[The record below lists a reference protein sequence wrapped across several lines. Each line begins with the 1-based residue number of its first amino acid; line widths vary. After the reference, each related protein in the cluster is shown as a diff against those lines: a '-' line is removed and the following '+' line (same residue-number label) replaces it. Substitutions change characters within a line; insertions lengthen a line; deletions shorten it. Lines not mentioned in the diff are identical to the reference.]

1 MIVWKIEM
9 KVNILIST
17 LGGGGAERVVSELVS
32 NHPPECPTT
41 LSLFSSK
48 GEKYL
53 IKNVPIY
60 DIEQQE
66 NSNSIHHILY
76 KLNPRFLFRIYVF
89 YHYLKSEKSDV
100 SVSFLNFENCIN
112 MLVSKI
118 LNIPI
123 VISIRN
129 NINTDN
135 TPLILK
141 AAQKC
146 LIQFTTPYII
156 VNSQEN
162 KNWLI
167 KNYSVS
173 ADNSICIYNPKNIQN
188 IHSLSHEEI
197 SDDFF
202 HTGDIMLLT
211 VGRLTRQ
218 KGQTHLLRIFAH
230 LRESNPCRLVICGVG
245 ELEKSLKK
253 LADDLGVSK
262 SVLFTGWCDN
272 PYKYMKRADIFVFP
286 SLFEGQPNAL
296 IEALICGC
304 PIVSTDCDY
313 GPREVLANGK
323 YGILTKKLDGKIDNP
338 LTTPLTEAELDM
350 YDKVL
355 YLMQHPEERERLR
368 QLSSE
373 QIHLFDKEHC
383 IKKYY
388 DVFRA
393 AAEGKPLTDIE

>member
-1 MIVWKIEM
+1 M
-9 KVNILIST
+9 
-17 LGGGGAERVVSELVS
+17 
-32 NHPPECPTT
+32 
-41 LSLFSSK
+41 
-48 GEKYL
+48 
-53 IKNVPIY
+53 
-60 DIEQQE
+60 
-66 NSNSIHHILY
+66 LY

-118 LNIPI
+118 LKIPI

-129 NINTDN
+129 NINKDN

-167 KNYSVS
+167 NNYSVS
-173 ADNSICIYNPKNIQN
+173 ADYSICIYNPKDIQK
-188 IHSLSHEEI
+188 IQTLSHEEI
-197 SDDFF
+197 YDDFF
-202 HTGDIMLLT
+202 HTGEIMLLT

-218 KGQTHLLRIFAH
+218 KGHIHLLRIFAH
-230 LRESNPCRLVICGVG
+230 LRKAVPCRLVICGVG
-245 ELEKSLKK
+245 ELEESLKK
-253 LADDLGVSK
+253 LADGLGISNY
-262 SVLFTGWCDN
+262 VLFTGWCDN
-272 PYKYMKRADIFVFP
+272 PYKYMKHADIFVFP

-304 PIVSTDCDY
+304 PIVSADCDY
-313 GPREVLANGK
+313 GPREILEDGK
-323 YGILTKKLDGKIDNP
+323 YGVLTKKLDGKNDNP
-338 LTTPLTEAELDM
+338 VTTPLSESEQDM

-355 YLMQHPEERERLR
+355 YLIQHPEERIRLS

-373 QIHLFDKEHC
+373 RIQLFDKEHC

-388 DVFRA
+388 EVFYS
-393 AAEGKPLTDIE
+393 AAEKKPLIDIM